1 MVVTTTAPKARMSQT
16 SAGLTVRMLPK
27 RMAKRSALKPRARLI
42 STTASAK
49 PPERKTA
56 SAASPWSAPRERSRS
71 MPSAPATVTTR
82 APRTGEAPTRSP
94 SATPASATCAS
105 VSAIRES
112 RRGTRK
118 TPISGQTTA
127 MTAPA
132 TNARCMKPNW
142 RKSGMGLVVVAHDAN
157 RRPVQRRQ
165 GRVAQEIAGAAVE
178 DEPPVQAGEL
188 RDLFGDDADV
198 VADEDEGDLALAVQ
212 VLEHGVEG
220 GLRLGV
226 HAAGGLVQD
235 DQLGVGDQ
243 RAGDQH
249 ALLLSG
255 RERADARPRVR
266 LHADA
271 GQRVGDA
278 GSLRP
283 ADTLEETEAR
293 HEAGGDHLVHGHG
306 QGRVERGPLRD
317 VAQSPPLPEC
327 GRRLAEEPHRALLGL
342 Q

>member
-94 SATPASATCAS
+94 SATPASATWAS
-105 VSAIRES
+105 VSAMSES

-132 TNARCMKPNW
+132 ANARCMKPNW
-142 RKSGMGLVVVAHDAN
+142 RKSGMG
-157 RRPVQRRQ
+157 
-165 GRVAQEIAGAAVE
+165 
-178 DEPPVQAGEL
+178 
-188 RDLFGDDADV
+188 
-198 VADEDEGDLALAVQ
+198 
-212 VLEHGVEG
+212 
-220 GLRLGV
+220 
-226 HAAGGLVQD
+226 
-235 DQLGVGDQ
+235 
-243 RAGDQH
+243 
-249 ALLLSG
+249 
-255 RERADARPRVR
+255 
-266 LHADA
+266 
-271 GQRVGDA
+271 
-278 GSLRP
+278 
-283 ADTLEETEAR
+283 
-293 HEAGGDHLVHGHG
+293 
-306 QGRVERGPLRD
+306 
-317 VAQSPPLPEC
+317 
-327 GRRLAEEPHRALLGL
+327 
-342 Q
+342 